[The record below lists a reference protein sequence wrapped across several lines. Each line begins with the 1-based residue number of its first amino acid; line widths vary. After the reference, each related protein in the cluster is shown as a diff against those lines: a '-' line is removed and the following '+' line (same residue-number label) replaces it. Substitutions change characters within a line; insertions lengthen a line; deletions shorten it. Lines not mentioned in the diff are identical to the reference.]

1 MMSIKGRKLSM
12 KQKRIAVVI
21 PAYKVRSHLEN
32 VVRKLPEFIDEV
44 IVVDDACPEKSYEVL
59 DVIDIKKLIIINH
72 KINMGVGGALISGY
86 KKALSLGTD
95 IVVKVDGDGQMD
107 ASYISLLIEP
117 ILDGNADYTKGNR
130 FYDFNAL
137 KQMPKMR
144 LFGNSALSFLVKM
157 SSGYWNIM
165 DPTNGFTAINK
176 KSLRDLDLD
185 SLSKRYFFESDMLIN
200 LNIESAVVVDVAIPA
215 KYGDEESSLS
225 ITKTLF
231 SFPQKLLRGLCK
243 RVFYKY
249 FVYDFNMAS
258 VYMILGF
265 PMVLGGTGFGLY
277 RWIIGAVQDE
287 ANSAGTVMLSV
298 LPIILGV
305 QFLLQAISIDIDSIP
320 KKKQN

>member
-1 MMSIKGRKLSM
+1 MENNN
-12 KQKRIAVVI
+12 IAVVI
-21 PAYKVRSHLEN
+21 PAYKVRVHLEN
-32 VVRKLPEFIDEV
+32 VINGLPEFINTI
-44 IVVDDACPEKSYEVL
+44 IVVDDACPENSYEVL
-59 DVIDIKKLIIINH
+59 ENIKNEKLIIIKH
-72 KINMGVGGALISGY
+72 EINMGVGGALVSGY
-86 KKALSLGTD
+86 KKALELGSD
-95 IVVKVDGDGQMD
+95 IVIKIDGDGQMD
-107 ASYISLLIEP
+107 SNYIDKLIEP
-117 ILDGNADYTKGNR
+117 ILNNNADYTKGNR

-157 SSGYWNIM
+157 SSGYWNMM
-165 DPTNGFTAINK
+165 DPTNGFTVINK
-176 KSLRDLDLD
+176 KALQDLDLD

-200 LNIESAVVVDVAIPA
+200 LNIEKAVVKDVAIPA

-243 RVFYKY
+243 RIFYKY

-265 PMVLGGTGFGLY
+265 PMVLGGTIFGLY
-277 RWIIGAVQDE
+277 RWILGTLQDIE
-287 ANSAGTVMLSV
+287 NSAGTVMLSV

-320 KKKQN
+320 RKK

>member
-1 MMSIKGRKLSM
+1 MSIEGRKLSM
-12 KQKRIAVVI
+12 KQKKIAVVV
-21 PAYKVRSHLEN
+21 PAYKVRLHLEN
-32 VVRKLPEFIDEV
+32 VVRELPEFIDNV
-44 IVVDDACPEKSYEVL
+44 IVVDDACPEKSYKALENV
-59 DVIDIKKLIIINH
+59 DIKSLVVVRH
-72 KINMGVGGALISGY
+72 DINMGVGGALISGY
-86 KKALSLGTD
+86 KKVLELGCD
-95 IVVKVDGDGQMD
+95 IVIKIDGDGQMD
-107 ASYISLLIEP
+107 SSYIEKLIEP
-117 ILDGNADYTKGNR
+117 ILNNNADYTKGNR

-157 SSGYWNIM
+157 SSGYWNVM

-176 KSLRDLDLD
+176 KALLSLDLDL
-185 SLSKRYFFESDMLIN
+185 LSKRYFFESDMLIN
-200 LNIESAVVVDVAIPA
+200 LNIESAVVADVAIPA

-243 RVFYKY
+243 RIFYKY

-277 RWIIGAVQDE
+277 RWIIGAVQNE

-305 QFLLQAISIDIDSIP
+305 QFLLQAISIDIDSVP